1 MKESQ
6 NASYEGNIKK
16 IRRNAG
22 NWLVK
27 HPNLWV
33 NPMSVRS
40 ILRALSGIIRIYP
53 DFIVIGGQKCG
64 TTALSKYMLEHPAI
78 KPALWKEVNFFDK
91 QFQRG
96 LIWYRAN
103 FPTIFHKF
111 FSKFI
116 LRENFLCGDSTPYYL
131 FHPLAAKRIS
141 ETLPKIKLIVLLR
154 DPVVRAYSHY
164 NMEVRLGFEN
174 LSFEDALKNE
184 NERLRGEKEKMIDDE
199 NFNSLEYQTHSYLS
213 RGIYVEQLKNWMKY
227 FSKDQLL
234 ILQTEEFE
242 KEPSKI
248 INLVFKFLNLPN
260 YEIKN
265 PKKENV
271 GEYKKMTNDTKKF
284 LIEYFKPYNQELYE
298 FLGRDFHW
306 EENY

>member
-1 MKESQ
+1 MERKTIRQ
-6 NASYEGNIKK
+6 LASS
-16 IRRNAG
+16 
-22 NWLVK
+22 WLVK

-33 NPMSVRS
+33 HPMSVRS
-40 ILRALSGIIRIYP
+40 ILRALTGIVRIYP
-53 DFIVIGGQKCG
+53 DFIIIGGQKCG

-103 FPTIFHKF
+103 FPTIFQKF
-111 FSKFI
+111 FLKYI
-116 LRENFLCGDSTPYYL
+116 LRRDFHCGDATPYYL

-141 ETLPKIKLIVLLR
+141 ETLPQIKLIVLLR
-154 DPVVRAYSHY
+154 DPVERAYSHY

-174 LSFEDALKNE
+174 LSFEDAMKKE
-184 NERLRGEKEKMIDDE
+184 NERLGGETEKMISNE
-199 NFNSLEYQTHSYLS
+199 SFNSLEYQTHSYLS
-213 RGIYVEQLKNWMKY
+213 RGIYIEQLKNWTKY

-248 INLVFKFLNLPN
+248 TNQVFKFLNLPN
-260 YEIKN
+260 FEIKN

-271 GEYKKMTNDTKKF
+271 GEYKEMTNDTKKF